1 MPGSWAGGQ
10 LPALLTVVGAVL
22 AGAATWMLLAPSV
35 PARRF
40 ARLRASLRTRSPGQ
54 PAARPAAAPLP
65 LRLQRLWRY
74 VRGGRERPA
83 KEPRRRAAVT
93 QLCFAL
99 AAELRAGRT
108 PAEALVRA
116 ADTGPPEIGAEMAG
130 VLTASRT
137 GGDVAAALRSAG
149 TNPGAQGLQRLAACW
164 SVGAGTGAGFALA
177 VERLAGAL
185 RGEQRHR
192 EDVAA
197 QLAGPRSTARLLAAL
212 PLVGLVMSAALGM
225 QPLDFLLG
233 TAYGLASLGLGL
245 GLDAAGLVWTHRLA
259 RRTEEGL

>member
-1 MPGSWAGGQ
+1 MLGTWAGAR
-10 LPALLTVVGAVL
+10 LPATVLGGLL

-35 PARRF
+35 PTRRL
-40 ARLRASLRTRSPGQ
+40 ARLRASLRARSRGQ
-54 PAARPAAAPLP
+54 PAATPPAALLQLQWGWKW
-65 LRLQRLWRY
+65 LRRY
-74 VRGGRERPA
+74 VHGARERSA
-83 KEPRRRAAVT
+83 EERRRRAAVT

-116 ADTGPPEIGAEMAG
+116 ADMGPPEISEEIAG

-149 TNPGAQGLQRLAACW
+149 TNPGGQGLQRLAACW
-164 SVGAGTGAGFALA
+164 SVGAGAGAGFAMA

-185 RGEQRHR
+185 RGEERHR
-192 EDVAA
+192 EEVAA

-212 PLVGLVMSAALGM
+212 PLLGLLMSAALGM

-233 TAYGLASLGLGL
+233 TAYGLACLGLGL

-259 RRTEEGL
+259 RRTEEGR